1 MKAVLDLQQEQPERN
16 PLMRAS
22 SFSQQTAQGLAGLA
36 GLTATES

>member
-1 MKAVLDLQQEQPERN
+1 MKAMSDLQQEQQEQN

-22 SFSQQTAQGLAGLA
+22 SFNQQTAQGLVGLA